1 MAAVAEQD
9 LTTLSLEQLPTD
21 PLLLI
26 LSFLDYKDLMR
37 WGTAG
42 NGERRPSPWRD

>member
-37 WGTAG
+37 WGTCR
-42 NGERRPSPWRD
+42 ERGAKAKPVA